1 VRNFL
6 QKIYLSFASL
16 KTAPVYIIATIAAL
30 AAQYYTFTN
39 NLQFAYGD
47 SFRRLDISRKIYDS
61 IYPGIL
67 MQIGTV
73 WLPIPTLINIP
84 FVYIDWLWYTGAG
97 AAILNFFVFILNA
110 VIIFYM
116 LKAVVRNPAVVWFG
130 TLLFIFNPNILY
142 FQTTGMSENLFI
154 LFLTMS
160 VYFLIQWH
168 KTSDDEY
175 LIFSGIIATFA
186 AGTRYEGWFFV
197 FLGTLAII
205 AHCFVFR
212 KKYIFNV
219 SSFSLF
225 AIVFVLSWFLFN
237 YAYFGDPLSFQRGQF
252 SSELIAKDIEKTGGL
267 FAKGDINK
275 SITTT
280 LDDISLNVTP
290 FIALFSLLGAILFLN
305 FRNLRSN
312 SIFAY
317 LLLATIPLTIFSL
330 YTGQIFIILPDSNP
344 SGYLNTRY
352 GLYLLPAVCLFVS
365 YFFYWILNKF
375 KVNRPLS
382 LALIIILLSFYLY
395 DNYKGF
401 PQNSPAYYEASILKF
416 SGQRYYRLSEFLDDN
431 YKGGKVMVANNE
443 INIWPNSKIDMEN
456 RIYAYN
462 KSEFVDSL
470 KANINNVNW
479 ILFMDESTI
488 KYTEGGTIA
497 DMTNDIKKRFEFVYY
512 DQGVIVYKR
521 KNETLF

>member
-1 VRNFL
+1 MKRFL
-6 QKIYLSFASL
+6 KKIYYSFVSL
-16 KTAPVYIIATIAAL
+16 KVGPVYIISIIAAL
-30 AAQYYTFTN
+30 LAQYYSFSN

-84 FVYIDWLWYTGAG
+84 FVYISWFWYSGVG
-97 AAILNFFVFILNA
+97 AAILNFFVFILNC

-116 LKAVVRNPAVVWFG
+116 LKAVIKNPYIVWLG

-168 KTSDDEY
+168 KTADDEY
-175 LIFSGIIATFA
+175 LIFAGIIATFA

-197 FLGTLAII
+197 FFGTIAII
-205 AHCFVFR
+205 AHCFLFR
-212 KKYIFNV
+212 RKYTFNV
-219 SSFSLF
+219 AAFSFF
-225 AIVFVLSWFLFN
+225 TIAFILSWFLFN

-252 SSELIAKDIEKTGGL
+252 SSELIAKDIEKGGGL

-275 SITTT
+275 SISTTF
-280 LDDISLNVTP
+280 DSIALNVTP
-290 FIALFSLLGAILFLN
+290 FVMLFAFIGAIIFIS
-305 FRNLRSN
+305 FRNIKSN

-317 LLLATIPLTIFSL
+317 LLLSTIPLTIFSL
-330 YTGQIFIILPDSNP
+330 YTGQIFIIMPDSNP

-352 GLYLLPAVCLFVS
+352 GLYLLPAACLFVS
-365 YFFYWILNKF
+365 YFFYWVLKTF
-375 KVNRPLS
+375 KVNRALS
-382 LALIIILLSFYLY
+382 LSLSVIVFVFYMF

-401 PQNSPAYYEASILKF
+401 PQSSPAYYETEILKF
-416 SGQRYYRLSEFLDDN
+416 SGQRYFRLSEFLDEN
-431 YKGGKVMVANNE
+431 YKGGKVMIANNE
-443 INIWPNSKIDMEN
+443 VNVWPNSKINMED

-470 KANINNVNW
+470 RANINNVNW
-479 ILFMDESTI
+479 ILFMDKSTI
-488 KYTEGGTIA
+488 KYTDGGTVE
-497 DMTNDIKKRFEFVYY
+497 DMTPDIKDKFEFAYY
-512 DQGVIVYKR
+512 DQGVIVYR
-521 KNETLF
+521 KKNYNLF